1 MSISNIKP
9 ILSKYGPQSSRV
21 LAALLCAFGVAAL
34 AVAIL
39 AGSALAA
46 GSNLVKNGSFEGG
59 THGNGIPNKWSGTN
73 LTTADKRDC
82 NQSAAGDCSFK
93 MVGNGVSKLFKQEI
107 AVGGLAGD
115 EFTLSAWTKG
125 KDVAFGGG
133 EARVYVY
140 FNHTDGSANSLQF
153 GIPAGTTPWSSRYYS
168 PATASENY
176 DSIRIQIQFSIDSG
190 KIWVDKVKLVPI
202 P

>member
-1 MSISNIKP
+1 MNISGIKQF
-9 ILSKYGPQSSRV
+9 LARRGPRARRGV
-21 LAALLCAFGVAAL
+21 LATLLLAL
-34 AVAIL
+34 ALI

-46 GSNLVKNGSFEGG
+46 GGNLVKNGSFEGG

-73 LTTADKRDC
+73 LTNADKRVC

-125 KDVAFGGG
+125 KDVVFGGG

-176 DSIRIQIQFSIDSG
+176 DSIRIQIQFSIDTG